1 MKNKLFLRI
10 PFYISILVL
19 SIFFS
24 CKKETVPQPVLPDN
38 SCVKVEKDF
47 PKTKDSVWVFYP
59 GFQKYGSGK
68 AIKINRV
75 TEFDAVCNIF
85 EGKPILTFRTYYI
98 EKNENE
104 RAENLDFDLIS
115 NKIGCYKLK
124 NDVAGSNEVRA
135 TFLSQDS
142 DVVLSGYAVDESAS
156 NYLEITKLDTIANE
170 VEGKFMVTFL
180 RNKNKQKLDFLYDTL
195 RFSNGSFKCKIIK

>member
-24 CKKETVPQPVLPDN
+24 CKKETVPQPVPPDN

-59 GFQKYGSGK
+59 GFQKNGSGK
-68 AIKINRV
+68 AIKINRETAFNAYSQYWRGFPYISMV
-75 TEFDAVCNIF
+75 
-85 EGKPILTFRTYYI
+85 TYYKENNEI
-98 EKNENE
+98 ET
-104 RAENLDFDLIS
+104 AENLGFQLIS

-124 NDVAGSNEVRA
+124 NDPNGLNEVRA
-135 TFLSQDS
+135 IFLAQDS
-142 DVVLSGYAVDESAS
+142 DVLLNGYSINETAS

-170 VEGKFMVTFL
+170 IEGKFMVTFL
-180 RNKNKQKLDFLYDTL
+180 RDKNKQKLDFLYDTL